1 MIRIDKIKIKRFNY
15 NMRKIIFVLFLLTL
29 FSSTSFSQT
38 KKFILEITNVTV
50 NGGRVHVSIFFTAE
64 EFKREIPS
72 TGVTLEST
80 GTVISHEFDLPIGEY
95 LFSAYQD
102 ANNNGECDF
111 FLGIPRE
118 LVAISNHTG
127 RGIPPR
133 DFNRLKVPVNAATDK
148 VTIRLQ
154 KFL

>member
-1 MIRIDKIKIKRFNY
+1 MKKS
-15 NMRKIIFVLFLLTL
+15 VLFLLMPVL
-29 FSSTSFSQT
+29 FSINSFAQNAQ
-38 KKFILEITNVTV
+38 FILEIANVV
-50 NGGRVHVSIFFTAE
+50 ADGGQVHVSIFYTAE
-64 EFKREIPS
+64 EFKKEIPS
-72 TGVTLEST
+72 FGFTLEST
-80 GTVISHEFDLPIGEY
+80 GTVITRELELPEGAY

-102 ANNNGECDF
+102 GNNNGKCDF

-118 LVAISNHTG
+118 TVAISNHSG

-133 DFNRLKVPVNAATDK
+133 DFDKLKVPVNSSTEK